1 MTRALAWL
9 DERRETYLLGLAR
22 VAFALLY
29 AHGAFKLVRSTLTN
43 GYFGDSFHIPIVP
56 ESWVPSRSVYIALLS
71 VQIFAAL
78 LAAFGAFARPLLL
91 GAASIG
97 LYLLCCNRLD
107 YHNNRYVLHL
117 MVFLLAFTPCDRSFR
132 AFGPK
137 FDLER
142 RRALIWAQR
151 LMQIQISLVYIA
163 SAGSKLVDADWR
175 GGQVLLLR
183 YQNII
188 KWWIER
194 GRPLPEPAVNA
205 LSSPVFADLTS
216 KAAIGTELFVAFGL
230 WFARTRPFAIWLGVL
245 LHLGIELGASVEIFS
260 FLMWASYLLFC
271 VPELRERKLIYDPA
285 RSFSRAFARGLAW
298 FDWLLRF
305 EREGSARAQNKRW
318 GISAID
324 RDGTVSEGFGA
335 LVLTARAVPALFLLW
350 IPLSIVH
357 RTIGRFRPAR

>member
-1 MTRALAWL
+1 VKPAFAWL

-22 VAFALLY
+22 IAFSLLY
-29 AHGAFKLVRSTLTN
+29 AHGAFKLLRSALNN

-56 ESWVPSRSVYIALLS
+56 ESWVPSRSVYLALLGI
-71 VQIFAAL
+71 QIFAAL
-78 LAAFGAFARPLLL
+78 VAALGPLARPLLL
-91 GAASIG
+91 LASSIG
-97 LYLLCCNRLD
+97 LYLLCCDRLA

-117 MVFLLAFTPCDRSFR
+117 MVFLLAFTPCDRSLR

-137 FDLER
+137 LGTEQ
-142 RRALIWAQR
+142 RRALVWAQR

-175 GGQVLLLR
+175 GGQVLFLR

-194 GRPLPEPAVNA
+194 GHPLPEPAMNA

-216 KAAIGTELFVAFGL
+216 KAAIGTELFVALGL
-230 WFARTRPFAIWLGVL
+230 WFARTRAFAFWLGAL

-271 VPELRERKLIYDPA
+271 VPELRERRLIYDPA
-285 RSFSRAFARGLAW
+285 RTFSRTFARGLAW
-298 FDWLLRF
+298 CDWLLRF
-305 EREGSARAQNKRW
+305 ERESSTQAASKRW
-318 GISAID
+318 GICAID
-324 RDGTVSEGFGA
+324 RDGATSEGFGA
-335 LVLTARAVPALFLLW
+335 LVLTARGVPALFLLW
-350 IPLSIVH
+350 IPLAIVH
-357 RTIGRFRPAR
+357 RALGRFRPAR